1 MRAGR
6 SRRGRWKEA
15 REVEPWSLPGAGV
28 YSGLPSG
35 RPRAGA
41 RAPRRTRLAP
51 GAWTARARETQFRN
65 SVIGQAL
72 ISPPVQFF
80 SNPAE
85 GLEVSS
91 QVGMADPLVDADHFL
106 HKTEGLPIFPPLF
119 MDQRHI
125 MDRDRDS

>member
-1 MRAGR
+1 MVPPMLRLVLR
-6 SRRGRWKEA
+6 T
-15 REVEPWSLPGAGV
+15 
-28 YSGLPSG
+28 PSG
-35 RPRAGA
+35 RPGQVRGL
-41 RAPRRTRLAP
+41 REGLGSRPAP
-51 GAWTARARETQFRN
+51 GRPALAELSVRS